1 VRRPWDEEPTTMTEE
16 VMKTIS
22 LEVVREKMLDHIH
35 QVILLNNSAVK
46 LGTS

>member
-1 VRRPWDEEPTTMTEE
+1 MTEE

-35 QVILLNNSAVK
+35 QVILLNNS
-46 LGTS
+46 LWELRNR

>member
-1 VRRPWDEEPTTMTEE
+1 MTEE

-35 QVILLNNSAVK
+35 QVTIINNSSVN
-46 LGTS
+46 LGIP